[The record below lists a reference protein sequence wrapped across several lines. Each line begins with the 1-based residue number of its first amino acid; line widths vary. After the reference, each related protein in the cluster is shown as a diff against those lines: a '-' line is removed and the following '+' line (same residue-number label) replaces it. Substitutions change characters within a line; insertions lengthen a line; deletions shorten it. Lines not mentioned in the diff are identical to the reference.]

1 MNINSAC
8 ILEDRGILFIDGVD
22 AKDFLQNII
31 TNDINKVSDHNSC
44 FASLLNPQ
52 GKFLFEFLVI
62 QHKKGYFIDCEKNQI
77 NELFKQLSLYKLRSS
92 VQILNLSN
100 EFVVAALSYEK
111 FKSMEGSKDQLGFTL
126 KYREDPILLDPRN
139 KKLGARLVINLEKL
153 YLSLKKLNLKS
164 TKHKEYYNLS
174 FELGI
179 AQQNTDKL
187 KNKIF
192 GIECNFDELNAID
205 FKKGCYIGQENTS
218 RIKLKN
224 KLTKRLLPIKV
235 IEGDIS
241 AGQSIFI
248 EKTEIGKVLI
258 DKNYPFAII
267 KHTSE
272 KFNFDLIFKIN
283 NATIRIIKPK
293 WLNLN
298 WQNPKKSKQGYFYLI
313 ISNKSKH

>member
-31 TNDINKVSDHNSC
+31 TNDINKVIDHNSC

-62 QHKKGYFIDCEKNQI
+62 KHKKGYFIDCEKNQI

-153 YLSLKKLNLKS
+153 YLSLKKLDLKS
-164 TKHKEYYNLS
+164 TKQEEYYNLS

-258 DKNYPFAII
+258 DKNYPFAVI

-298 WQNPKKSKQGYFYLI
+298 
-313 ISNKSKH
+313 

>member
-52 GKFLFEFLVI
+52 GKFLFEFLVM

-153 YLSLKKLNLKS
+153 YLSLKKLDLKS
-164 TKHKEYYNLS
+164 TKQEEYYNLS

-258 DKNYPFAII
+258 DKNYPFAVV

-272 KFNFDLIFKIN
+272 KFNFDLVFKIN

-298 WQNPKKSKQGYFYLI
+298 
-313 ISNKSKH
+313 